1 MNHRMIRTGC
11 TVLLL
16 AALTLVM
23 SAPVQAQDAA
33 SLFKSK
39 CAMCHGPDGGGDTPT
54 GKAMKVRD
62 LRSADVQ
69 KQTDAE
75 LTGVITNGKNKMP
88 AYKGKLD
95 DGQIKQLVGFVRD
108 LAKKK

>member
-1 MNHRMIRTGC
+1 
-11 TVLLL
+11 
-16 AALTLVM
+16 
-23 SAPVQAQDAA
+23 
-33 SLFKSK
+33 
-39 CAMCHGPDGGGDTPT
+39 MCHGPDGGGDTPT

-62 LRSADVQ
+62 LRSAEVQ

-75 LTGVITNGKNKMP
+75 LTAAITNGKNKMP

-95 DGQIKQLVGFVRD
+95 DAQIKQLVGFVRE